1 MNNIPFQDFNLSVSM
16 PERITLKYKY
26 YKHSPVIHITKG
38 SETNIAMFVMQIAPF
53 HVLSTGR
60 GEIVCH
66 GYCNSF
72 LASSKA
78 FLLVFCPLQAFRI
91 HNHPKLTRSAIISLK
106 VVRNCIAQHYA
117 NVLKFLAGAHWC

>member
-1 MNNIPFQDFNLSVSM
+1 MNNIPFQDFNLSFSM

-26 YKHSPVIHITKG
+26 YKHTPVIHSTKG

-60 GEIVCH
+60 GETVRH
-66 GYCNSF
+66 GYSNSF

-78 FLLVFCPLQAFRI
+78 FVLVFCPLQASGI
-91 HNHPKLTRSAIISLK
+91 HNHAKLTRSAIISLK
-106 VVRNCIAQHYA
+106 VV
-117 NVLKFLAGAHWC
+117 